1 MNLGLYSSLSAYYFH
16 FYGALGLLLPYFSLW
31 MADRGLGAAQIGMVL
46 AAHGLTR
53 IVMPPLWGYFADHSG
68 QRLRLIQLASLASA
82 MAFAVLPFAQG
93 FSGILGSV
101 VLFSIFWN
109 ATMPQ
114 FEAYTL
120 GALAQHGGDYSR
132 IRLWGSVGFVLAVIG
147 GGAGFDHFGIDWLP
161 ASIVIVLLFMSAG
174 AWLLPNE
181 QRKPTHHETL
191 SIWHV
196 LRRPAVIALFVSCM
210 LHQFSFAPYY
220 GFFSL
225 YLETH
230 GWDKSLIGI
239 LWASGVVAEIVMF
252 IWTGALIRR
261 FGLRAIFLVAL
272 ITTVI
277 RWAGLEFVV
286 ESLVGLLALQMLH
299 LSSFG
304 LYHACAVNFIH
315 REFGGRLQGRG
326 QALHVSLSF
335 GVGGA
340 LGSAISGLM
349 WDALG
354 PEPAYRMA
362 AVAAGLATVIAY
374 RWVR

>member
-1 MNLGLYSSLSAYYFH
+1 MGRGLYSSLSAYYFH
-16 FYGALGLLLPYFSLW
+16 FYGVLGLLLPYFSLW
-31 MADRGLGAAQIGMVL
+31 LAERGLSAAQIGMVL
-46 AAHGLTR
+46 AAHGVTR
-53 IVMPPLWGYFADHSG
+53 IVMPPLWGYWADHSG
-68 QRLRLIQLASLASA
+68 QRLRLIQFASLLSA
-82 MAFAVLPFAQG
+82 VAFAVVPLAHQFLAV
-93 FSGILGSV
+93 LGSV
-101 VLFSIFWN
+101 VLFSVFWN

-120 GALAQHGGDYSR
+120 AALAQHGGDYSR

-147 GGAGFDHFGIDWLP
+147 GGAGFEHFGIEWLP
-161 ASIVIVLLFMSAG
+161 ASLVTVLLLMTAG
-174 AWLLPNE
+174 SVLLPKE
-181 QRKPTHHETL
+181 KERVEHHESASL
-191 SIWHV
+191 WHV
-196 LRRPAVIALFVSCM
+196 LRRPVVIALFIACM

-225 YLETH
+225 YLESH
-230 GWDKSLIGI
+230 GWDKDLIGV
-239 LWASGVVAEIVMF
+239 LWASGVIAEVFMF

-261 FGLRAIFLVAL
+261 FGLRAVFLVAL
-272 ITTVI
+272 VTTVL

-286 ESLVGLLALQMLH
+286 ENLWGLLALQMLH

-304 LYHACAVNFIH
+304 LYHACAVSFIH

-340 LGSAISGLM
+340 AGSAMSGLM

-362 AVAAGLATVIAY
+362 AIAAGIATLIAY